1 MYLPPGCKI
10 RNSLYD
16 ENSEYIPP
24 EDILIPE
31 KDMIAIKYATRE
43 CVYPGGVN
51 SSYGDSFFTKAEINF
66 WYLQNNG
73 DVNKTIYDLLIAKS
87 EDNTL
92 SLPGL
97 STSDTSSYFKRLA
110 SRYKPNNSGI
120 LGGV

>member
-10 RNSLYD
+10 INPQYN
-16 ENSEYIPP
+16 ENSEFIPP
-24 EDILIPE
+24 SEILIPE

-43 CVYPGGVN
+43 FVYPGGVN
-51 SSYGDSFFTKAEINF
+51 SSYRDSFFTEAEINF